1 MAFFLLFNIYNKI
14 YFMVAGRYSFVIEQ
28 GATLNL
34 ELQYKDSNGTPI
46 NLTNYS
52 GRMQIR
58 PSVTSTTVYITLSSS
73 LDADGTGLNFS
84 GSNGTTPPTSG
95 SIGVYI
101 SAASSSALNFDQAV
115 YDLEIYSGSYV
126 SRILEGQVK
135 LSLNVTR

>member
-1 MAFFLLFNIYNKI
+1 MA
-14 YFMVAGRYSFVIEQ
+14 AGRYSFVIEQ

-34 ELQYKDSNGTPI
+34 ELQYKDSTGTPI
-46 NLTNYS
+46 NLT
-52 GRMQIR
+52 GCGGKMQIR
-58 PSVTSTTVYITLSSS
+58 QSTTSPTSYITLSSS
-73 LDADGTGLNFS
+73 LAADGTGLNFS

-101 SAASSSALNFDQAV
+101 SAISSSLLDFNTGV
-115 YDLEIYSGSYV
+115 YDLELYSGSFV

>member
-1 MAFFLLFNIYNKI
+1 MA
-14 YFMVAGRYSFVIEQ
+14 AGRYSFVIEQ

-34 ELQYKDSNGTPI
+34 ELQYKDSNGNPI
-46 NLTNYS
+46 DLTDYN

-58 PSVTSTTVYITLSSS
+58 PSISSDTVYITLSSS
-73 LDADGTGLNFS
+73 LAADGTGLNFS

-101 SAASSSALNFDQAV
+101 SAISSSALTFEQAV
-115 YDLEIYSGSYV
+115 YDLEISSGSFV